1 VRYNTYIASKT
12 GVKMR
17 TYKAFYKGRTCLV
30 VAESS
35 YQAQQDAATFFKA
48 RKSYEV
54 TVMLTDAV
62 HDTAAV

>member
-1 VRYNTYIASKT
+1 
-12 GVKMR
+12 MR

-54 TVMLTDAV
+54 TVMLTDVV
-62 HDTAAV
+62 HDTASV